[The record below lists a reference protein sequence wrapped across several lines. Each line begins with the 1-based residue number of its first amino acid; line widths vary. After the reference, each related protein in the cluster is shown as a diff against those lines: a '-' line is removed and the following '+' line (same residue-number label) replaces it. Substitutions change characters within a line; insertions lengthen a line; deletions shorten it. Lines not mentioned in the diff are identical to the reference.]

1 MKKFSNF
8 KIEKKTINESKIE
21 KINEEE
27 ETEVLVTK
35 SEPAKFVSK
44 ILESRE
50 IAHILHLKAVG
61 GDSSYAQ
68 HKALEDYYEDIVDF
82 IDDLV
87 EIYQGQYGIL
97 ENYELMDE
105 NVEANDAIA
114 YFTELAEFIKSTKN
128 VAFLEED
135 THIFNIVDEIMSLI
149 YKTLYKLKFL
159 K

>member
-1 MKKFSNF
+1 MEKFSNF
-8 KIEKKTINESKIE
+8 KIEKKEAINERIITKQELVE
-21 KINEEE
+21 K
-27 ETEVLVTK
+27 TEIVK

-50 IAHILHLKAVG
+50 IAHIMHLKAVG
-61 GDSSYAQ
+61 GDSSNAQ
-68 HKALEDYYEDIVDF
+68 HEALENYYEDIVDF
-82 IDDLV
+82 IDNLV

-97 ENYELMDE
+97 ENYELMEDE
-105 NVEANDAIA
+105 VKTEDAIQ
-114 YFTELAEFIKSTKN
+114 YFTDLAEYIKNTKK

-135 THIFNIVDEIMSLI
+135 THLFNIIDEIVALI